1 MKSCILRGVDRGPLS
16 AVLTSWV
23 SHMTALAEAE
33 RKQVKGPAWNPSLCQ
48 VRAGC
53 LLTTDTGLLWS
64 FLYHSWEGRPER
76 QDLFPVT
83 QCQLIEFGFS
93 PLPGGTPVISPHA
106 PVSPHVKEFPACNC
120 PAEVLEQQ
128 QQQKNTHPIAWDWQF
143 SGSGKRWYKK
153 IEDIYVFMGSLV
165 NSHP

>member
-1 MKSCILRGVDRGPLS
+1 M
-16 AVLTSWV
+16 
-23 SHMTALAEAE
+23 AE

-64 FLYHSWEGRPER
+64 FLYHRWEGKPER

-93 PLPGGTPVISPHA
+93 PLAGGTPVISPHA
-106 PVSPHVKEFPACNC
+106 PVSPHVKEFPTCNC

-128 QQQKNTHPIAWDWQF
+128 QQHKNTRPIAWDWQF

-153 IEDIYVFMGSLV
+153 IEDMCLWAVLWTLTLNYFWSNQNNKSCCCLSAFKYCFWMTFIY
-165 NSHP
+165 